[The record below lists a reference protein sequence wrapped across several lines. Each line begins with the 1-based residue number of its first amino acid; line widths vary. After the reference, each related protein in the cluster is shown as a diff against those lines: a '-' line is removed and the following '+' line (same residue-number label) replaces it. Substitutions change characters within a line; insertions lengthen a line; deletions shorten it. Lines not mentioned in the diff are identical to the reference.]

1 MAVAV
6 TSDLDAALAS
16 LNAMSEVVTV
26 CTTRFS
32 IKNSPFCPHSTLCVF
47 LEKGPIVSLCSIN

>member
-6 TSDLDAALAS
+6 TSDLDAVLAS
-16 LNAMSEVVTV
+16 VNAMSEVVTV

-32 IKNSPFCPHSTLCVF
+32 VQNSPVCPQSALCVF
-47 LEKGPIVSLCSIN
+47 LGKGAGVSLCCFY

>member
-32 IKNSPFCPHSTLCVF
+32 IKNSTFCPQSALCDF
-47 LEKGPIVSLCSIN
+47 LEKGAVVSLCSLN